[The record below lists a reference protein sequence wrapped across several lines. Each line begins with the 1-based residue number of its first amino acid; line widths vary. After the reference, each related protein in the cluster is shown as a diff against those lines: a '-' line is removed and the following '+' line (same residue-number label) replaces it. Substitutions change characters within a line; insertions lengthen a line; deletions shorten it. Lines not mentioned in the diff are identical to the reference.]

1 MPTALVHPAC
11 FEALTVLAQASN
23 TPVPQSA
30 QVRLLMAGLVV
41 MILLLGALII
51 LTTIRRSLRTRRETL
66 EKQQRTAGRESPWQ
80 AAGKRAKPISDDDD
94 PDKTRPMH
102 EDDR

>member
-1 MPTALVHPAC
+1 MPPTPRYPP
-11 FEALTVLAQASN
+11 TVTGPISSILSQTS
-23 TPVPQSA
+23 PMPQGA
-30 QVRLLMAGLVV
+30 QVRLLIAGLAVLIV
-41 MILLLGALII
+41 LLGTLIVI
-51 LTTIRRSLRTRRETL
+51 TTIRRSLRIRRELADKQRRL
-66 EKQQRTAGRESPWQ
+66 ESRESPWQ

>member
-1 MPTALVHPAC
+1 MP
-11 FEALTVLAQASN
+11 QG
-23 TPVPQSA
+23 A
-30 QVRLLMAGLVV
+30 QVRLLIAGLAVLV
-41 MILLLGALII
+41 ILLGALIVI
-51 LTTIRRSLRTRRETL
+51 TAIRRSLRIRREIE
-66 EKQQRTAGRESPWQ
+66 EKQRRIQQRESPWQ